1 MIQILHSLDNSVT
14 ESDSVVI
21 ELRSFWSS
29 LNKDSTLLNDLS
41 SVMGGLAMDEVTVLI
56 RISSF

>member
-21 ELRSFWSS
+21 ELRSF
-29 LNKDSTLLNDLS
+29 L
-41 SVMGGLAMDEVTVLI
+41 V
-56 RISSF
+56 ISKQGIYTIERFIFRNGWTSDG